1 MTLSLT
7 SSNSAKDRREGRN
20 KVRLIKMIGFVAVAA
35 VAMAFIGAGSAMANG
50 PTALC
55 KVNEEPCA
63 AGNLT
68 GHVHFESVG
77 EPTLLTASPKLEI
90 KCLSSLALG
99 DAEAL
104 GNPTGITVSAL
115 TWTGCYLA
123 PFSGTHNCTVKT
135 ENLGLIDVLRT
146 AANLGTATA
155 LSTEVRVTC
164 GAVINCVFGGAST
177 TGLTV
182 EGALHNGSNSHG
194 NLSAPG
200 ISVPKVKGLC
210 PSIAVWVAEYESL
223 EHIFIS
229 T

>member
-1 MTLSLT
+1 
-7 SSNSAKDRREGRN
+7 
-20 KVRLIKMIGFVAVAA
+20 MIGLAAVAA
-35 VAMAFIGAGSAMANG
+35 IAAMAFVGASSAMANG

-63 AGNLT
+63 PGNLT
-68 GHVHFESVG
+68 GHVHFESTE
-77 EPTLLTASPKLEI
+77 EPTLETETPKLTV

-104 GNPTGITVSAL
+104 GNPTGVTL
-115 TWTGCYLA
+115 TELLWTGCYLA

-135 ENLGLIDVLRT
+135 EATGLIDVLRT

-155 LSTEVRVTC
+155 LGTEVRVTC
-164 GAVINCVFGGAST
+164 GAVINCVYGGPT
-177 TGLTV
+177 ITGLTV
-182 EGALHNGSNSHG
+182 EGALHNGSTSHG
-194 NLSAPG
+194 RLKAPG
-200 ISVPKVKGLC
+200 IAVPKVKGLC
-210 PSIAVWVAEYESL
+210 PASSKWTATYESL